1 MVDVGLRLEDIAPK
15 NREVV
20 LARYPRGAGF
30 TGAFAAMIRNE
41 AHAVPGGR
49 FALLTRM
56 GFPLLVRVAPL
67 HD

>member
-1 MVDVGLRLEDIAPK
+1 
-15 NREVV
+15 
-20 LARYPRGAGF
+20 
-30 TGAFAAMIRNE
+30 MIRNE

-67 HD
+67 RD